1 MELRLVPLLGAIS
14 LVAIV
19 TGCLDPGMTSVDVK
33 IKDETN
39 LKPDV
44 YMELQKLNALR
55 KQGILSEAEFEAQ
68 KKKLLNGYATQSQ
81 P

>member
-1 MELRLVPLLGAIS
+1 MKLRLVPLLGAICFA
-14 LVAIV
+14 AIV
-19 TGCLDPGMTSVDVK
+19 TGCVDPASVEVK

-68 KKKLLNGYATQSQ
+68 KKKLLNGYATQ
-81 P
+81 